1 MTAHGILGES
11 RSWLVEEVVKEMR
24 KEQVNAHPF
33 AHCKK
38 VLLTTLQVGVIC
50 IGDQPCARVH
60 VLHLL
65 EGATVEPA

>member
-50 IGDQPCARVH
+50 IGTSLARGRMYCTCSRGP
-60 VLHLL
+60 L
-65 EGATVEPA
+65 